1 MEDGSWKTALME
13 RFPDRW
19 HESKTL
25 KGNTITFVSW
35 HHYAD
40 QLDSTLGPE
49 GWLIEEPKVTVT
61 PNRVIVAVGLTIPG
75 VGTKWNVGDEV
86 LDKDSFGTAST
97 NAFAQ
102 AFKRAAAMWGLGRY
116 MYEKD
121 EVYDSTPAAQVHRRR
136 TEGDEAH
143 FSAATHKQKEMIF
156 KLMQS
161 HVFTDTERGEII
173 LMMKEHGTTKLASE
187 IIDDLLTKIKERKAK
202 EAADL
207 AKLNEEA
214 AALMEE
220 EA

>member
-1 MEDGSWKTALME
+1 MDNLTALME

-19 HESKTL
+19 HESKSL
-25 KGNTITFVSW
+25 KGNKITFVSW

-40 QLDSTLGPE
+40 QLDRILGPD
-49 GWLIEEPKVTVT
+49 GWTIEEPTVTVT

-75 VGTKWNVGDEV
+75 SGTKWNVGDEV

-121 EVYDSTPAAQVHRRR
+121 EVYDSPEEQVYRRR
-136 TEGDEAH
+136 TAGDEDN
-143 FSAATHKQKEMIF
+143 FQPATRKQKELVA

-161 HVFTDTERGEII
+161 HVFTDEERGEVI
-173 LMMKEHGTTKLASE
+173 LMMREHGTTKLAGE
-187 IIDDLLTKIKERKAK
+187 IIDDLLKKIKERKAK
-202 EAADL
+202 EAEEL
-207 AKLNEEA
+207 AALNAEA
-214 AALMEE
+214 GALMEE
-220 EA
+220 ES

>member
-1 MEDGSWKTALME
+1 MDSLVTALME

-19 HESKTL
+19 HESKSL
-25 KGNTITFVSW
+25 KGNHITFVSW

-40 QLDSTLGPE
+40 QLDRIIGAE
-49 GWLIEEPKVTVT
+49 DWLIEPPQVTVT
-61 PNRVIVAVGLTIPG
+61 PNRVIVAVGLTIRG

-121 EVYDSTPAAQVHRRR
+121 EVYDTPEEQVYRRR
-136 TEGDEAH
+136 TAGDESE
-143 FSAATHKQKEMIF
+143 FSAATRKQKEMIY

-161 HVFTDTERGEII
+161 HVFTDEERGELI

-187 IIDDLLTKIKERKAK
+187 IIDDLLRKIKERKAK
-202 EAADL
+202 EASEL
-207 AKLNEEA
+207 AALNEEA
-214 AALMEE
+214 NALMREE
-220 EA
+220 EES